1 VGGHEEARKRRRRRR
16 EETCLTELCRVS
28 ETLLGS

>member
-1 VGGHEEARKRRRRRR
+1 VGGQEEARRRRRRRR

-28 ETLLGS
+28 ETLRGS